1 MHINRRPNDFLNNA
15 EDGEPRG
22 CGSGWAVYL
31 GDGQASRITIEGER
45 TAWRRQGCW
54 LGLGRRRYSWR
65 LV

>member
-1 MHINRRPNDFLNNA
+1 MHINCRSNDFLNNA

-45 TAWRRQGCW
+45 TA
-54 LGLGRRRYSWR
+54 
-65 LV
+65 

>member
-45 TAWRRQGCW
+45 TA
-54 LGLGRRRYSWR
+54 
-65 LV
+65 